1 MKLKLLAPAST
12 RNWML
17 VAEGLVDP
25 DNWSIFLLNH
35 GPDTDRFRFEST
47 VQQVSAETN
56 AILNSYRLM
65 CGRSL
70 CAFEYA
76 WQTPLAAV
84 RSHAVR
90 VAELLSI
97 DIELPE
103 SPLPF
108 QRTG

>member
-1 MKLKLLAPAST
+1 MKLKLLAPVST

-25 DNWSIFLLNH
+25 ANWSIFLLNH
-35 GPDTDRFRFEST
+35 GPDTDRYRFEST
-47 VQQVSAETN
+47 VQQVSAEKN
-56 AILNSYRLM
+56 AILNCYRLM

-76 WQTPLAAV
+76 WQTTPAAAKA
-84 RSHAVR
+84 HAER
-90 VAELLSI
+90 VAELLST

-103 SPLPF
+103 DPF
-108 QRTG
+108 PMERTG